1 LRRPSS
7 SQSRAARPV
16 LLGERHRQV
25 EDVGAAAVGD
35 AVPVE
40 VRGCQ
45 PNVDHGVDLRAQL
58 AVDVGLLAAA
68 AFGLVVAKP
77 ELFGIPPR

>member
-1 LRRPSS
+1 
-7 SQSRAARPV
+7 
-16 LLGERHRQV
+16 
-25 EDVGAAAVGD
+25 
-35 AVPVE
+35 VPVE

-68 AFGLVVAKP
+68 AIGLVVAKP